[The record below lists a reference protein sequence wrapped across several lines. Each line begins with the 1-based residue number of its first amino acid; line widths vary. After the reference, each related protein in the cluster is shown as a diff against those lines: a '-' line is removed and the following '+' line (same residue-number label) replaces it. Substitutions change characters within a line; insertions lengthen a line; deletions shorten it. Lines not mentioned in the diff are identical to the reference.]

1 MLFSDKLFSAL
12 QPEIIEELI
21 DDVNRPL
28 KFQHRTDSVS
38 PKKTSLSIVVNTVTE
53 GAETDALGFYLQPK
67 KSVSSKPSSEAEKRD
82 EVVDKA
88 AELKNLSDQI
98 VKNIQIVS
106 SISTFTKLCGKIN
119 LIFYKRVMQFC
130 GEK

>member
-1 MLFSDKLFSAL
+1 M
-12 QPEIIEELI
+12 I

-38 PKKTSLSIVVNTVTE
+38 PKKASLSIVLNTVTE

-67 KSVSSKPSSEAEKRD
+67 KSMSSKPSSDEEKRDD

-106 SISTFTKLCGKIN
+106 YFNQIYREINTTFSLKSNIILP
-119 LIFYKRVMQFC
+119 LEFYTQN
-130 GEK
+130 